1 VLLRRKLPSGKVVW
15 QARYADPDTG
25 TLKKPLL
32 ERLGLSTHDARR
44 LWAVRKAKALAQ
56 RRGEI
61 EGGAPK
67 AESRPVPDAVSDYFK
82 GGKNRLRDKTVQ
94 TYRIAIV
101 PFATWCKR
109 NGVQTTADITRP
121 KLAVFRD
128 AMISRSKHS
137 AKRGGK
143 RGQVAETE
151 RVRSPISINRELRTL
166 KTLLNTW
173 RRSGVLPHLDS
184 DAIADS
190 LKALPALRDQ
200 PEYLHPAQIRKLLE
214 AAARHDAA
222 TFDETREEHAKRR
235 IGGTTPKYAPVARF
249 TAFLLLTGCRRGE
262 ALALTWSDVDLE
274 ALDHEGRKVGEIRLK
289 ADATKTKR
297 ARTIGLEVSPALLA
311 MLAAM
316 KLKARPSEE
325 RLYVFGGKTA
335 YTVDLVE
342 AARARMIDEYGAPK
356 FDWQMLRSTCST
368 YLTNAQGIF
377 GSATVFMSAKQLGHS
392 VAVAERHY
400 LGVHR
405 GIPREARTLEAA
417 MQIEDALTRLSGRFP
432 GRDPFLRPVSAG
444 GLPLDRSA
452 GAGVELKPVQTG
464 ASGPEAVRT

>member
-1 VLLRRKLPSGKVVW
+1 MAAKKRRIRSPHPGVVIKERTLPSGATAYR
-15 QARYADPDTG
+15 ARFDDPDSG
-25 TLKKPLL
+25 REVYVTLGGPAL
-32 ERLGLSTHDARR
+32 RTHDARR
-44 LWAVRKAKALAQ
+44 LWAVRKSKALAQ
-56 RRGEI
+56 RRAEL

-67 AESRPVPDAVSDYFK
+67 AESRALPEAVEEYFK
-82 GGKNRLRDKTVQ
+82 GGKNRLRGQTLR
-94 TYRIAIV
+94 TYRVAITA
-101 PFATWCKR
+101 FEDWCKK

-121 KLAVFRD
+121 KLAAFRD
-128 AMISRSKHS
+128 SLIGRSKQS

-143 RGQVAETE
+143 RGQRAAID
-151 RVRSPISINRELRTL
+151 RVRSPLSINRELRTL

-173 RRSGVLPHLDS
+173 RRAGVLPFLNS
-184 DAIADS
+184 DAIADT

-222 TFDETREEHAKRR
+222 TFEETRKEHAKHG
-235 IGGTTPKYAPVARF
+235 IKGTTPKYAPIAQF
-249 TAFLLLTGCRRGE
+249 TVFLLLTGCRRGE
-262 ALALTWSDVDLE
+262 ALALTWSDVELD
-274 ALDHEGRKVGEIRLK
+274 ALDHDGRKVGEIRLK
-289 ADATKTKR
+289 AEATKTKR

-316 KLKARPSEE
+316 KLMARPSDE
-325 RLYVFGGKTA
+325 RPYVFGGKSP

-417 MQIEDALTRLSGRFP
+417 MQIEEIFAPINS
-432 GRDPFLRPVSAG
+432 
-444 GLPLDRSA
+444 RSPRTA
-452 GAGVELKPVQTG
+452 H
-464 ASGPEAVRT
+464 AVVVL